1 MNVGEYGISFHLN
14 VNFNISAFTAL
25 SLVFTRPSGTLITR
39 TNGDVTVPAS
49 PLVTSDLGTF
59 AANEYAKYVFQNGDI
74 SEAGTYSVRL
84 TYTDASKLLKSDT
97 ATFTVS
103 A

>member
-1 MNVGEYGISFHLN
+1 MNVNEYGIAFHLN
-14 VNFNISAFTAL
+14 VNFDISGFTAL
-25 SLVFTRPSGTLITR
+25 SLVFTKPSGAILTK

-49 PLVTSDLGTF
+49 PLVTSDQGTF
-59 AANEYAKYVFQNGDI
+59 AANEYVKYTFVLGDI

-84 TYTDASKLLKSDT
+84 TYTDASKRLISDVT
-97 ATFTVS
+97 TFTVS